1 MSNSIYIADSC
12 LLLACESYSN
22 CRMLTVLTMYE
33 RLPMTAA
40 DKVYS

>member
-1 MSNSIYIADSC
+1 MSNCIYIADNC
-12 LLLACESYSN
+12 LLLACVSYSN
-22 CRMLTVLTMYE
+22 YRMLTVLTVYE